1 MASEHV
7 LFNMCFFDFN
17 GMLPSLIFHLPINVS
32 KERER
37 ERGVSPNLE
46 GRTNAQLPAML
57 LHAVSRE
64 ENSIRM

>member
-37 ERGVSPNLE
+37 EREVF
-46 GRTNAQLPAML
+46 LPTWKAEQTLSCLRCCSML
-57 LHAVSRE
+57 SHERKTA
-64 ENSIRM
+64 